1 MTSPGRRIFLVL
13 GNSHQICSLRQFAD
27 LLPDATLHHP
37 TDPSTYPLEE
47 RRAWARQRERT
58 ERVDLQCW
66 HLKQERWKTTPSVES
81 WSIGYTVL
89 VHTLHFCCVPL
100 NIFLPST
107 GQPPLRS
114 LSHGGRRDLRGRR
127 SGLGLRARGMEKENE
142 RLPGRPDCRVYIR
155 RRQEHE
161 TRLSEGV
168 MTGSSPPTRPR
179 APHFCRGGKE
189 KTAPNKRRRGMGIGR
204 WRHSTAQPAQC
215 LPAAH

>member
-1 MTSPGRRIFLVL
+1 MGK
-13 GNSHQICSLRQFAD
+13 A
-27 LLPDATLHHP
+27 
-37 TDPSTYPLEE
+37 
-47 RRAWARQRERT
+47 RERT

-168 MTGSSPPTRPR
+168 MTGSSPPARPR

-189 KTAPNKRRRGMGIGR
+189 KAAANKRRRGMGIG
-204 WRHSTAQPAQC
+204 
-215 LPAAH
+215 